1 MTVFLGQ
8 RVYLLHLHY
17 CRKQP
22 CIFDGFLL
30 IGFVACLLFYEVG
43 LEFLRTSHQSAAV
56 KAGIPA
62 IPQRPWN
69 TKKGWIFQLRNL
81 PLPLFLDGLRHVLGE
96 GVTQHVYYPWTQSHQ
111 EVWIEHLQK
120 TPRNTT
126 WCHGSLNISDCKATN
141 LPAFLTV
148 DVIKQPSSCWI
159 CRTAQFCQSLGL
171 ESGRKLL
178 QFSCEKEWVS

>member
-30 IGFVACLLFYEVG
+30 TGFVACLLFYEVG
-43 LEFLRTSHQSAAV
+43 LEFLRASHQSAAV

-69 TKKGWIFQLRNL
+69 PKKGWFPTSGSSTSLS
-81 PLPLFLDGLRHVLGE
+81 LDWLRHVLGE
-96 GVTQHVYYPWTQSHQ
+96 GVFPTCLLPLDPVTPGSVNWTSSENSSQHNLV
-111 EVWIEHLQK
+111 
-120 TPRNTT
+120 
-126 WCHGSLNISDCKATN
+126 SLNSSDCKSH
-141 LPAFLTV
+141 
-148 DVIKQPSSCWI
+148 KPSSVPHSGCDKTTFI
-159 CRTAQFCQSLGL
+159 MLDLPDCSVCQSLAWRVAG
-171 ESGRKLL
+171 
-178 QFSCEKEWVS
+178 SCCKVS